1 MVGHVVRMEDTCLPK
16 MVSNVKLE
24 GRRRVGRPR
33 LRLLDDIEADIKA
46 LSVKRWRI
54 KAQDNKK
61 WSAILREA
69 EAELK
74 GREAREEE

>member
-1 MVGHVVRMEDTCLPK
+1 MVVACRLPQI
-16 MVSNVKLE
+16 VSNANPE

-33 LRLLDDIEADIKA
+33 LRWLDDIEDDIKVIY
-46 LSVKRWRI
+46 VKRWRI
-54 KAQDNKK
+54 KAQDNKE

-74 GREAREEE
+74 GP